1 MSFMYNPFPYNDPKP
16 VNRPELSKET
26 VASIVAGG
34 TPAVAKKFL
43 AGIADR
49 ARKEGLII
57 GFDGYTTAKWDL
69 FLSLIGREC
78 DLLGG
83 LELECIDGEEA
94 VLKSGAEIDAIID
107 PLLIWTPRSTLPCS
121 TARFTMAATRD

>member
-34 TPAVAKKFL
+34 TPAVAKKFV

-57 GFDGYTTAKWDL
+57 GFDG
-69 FLSLIGREC
+69 
-78 DLLGG
+78 
-83 LELECIDGEEA
+83 
-94 VLKSGAEIDAIID
+94 
-107 PLLIWTPRSTLPCS
+107 
-121 TARFTMAATRD
+121 